1 MVCACPKPQL
11 PHLKNTQQAPLT
23 QPWGRDAVSPVPGTQ
38 YRETNTRL
46 LLCIWVLA
54 ACRVPASLLTAEVPV
69 VWEARYGARSVDGKT
84 EARGYKAAWRVK
96 RQGWD
101 YSSAPPPPRTPK
113 TRFWH
118 TLLCDNLEEA
128 GLEPTPGNGRTD
140 GRLGSSAPQ
149 PCSRDGP
156 GGGSKGP
163 PSCSGDRAHQLSRQ

>member
-11 PHLKNTQQAPLT
+11 PHLKNTRQAPLT
-23 QPWGRDAVSPVPGTQ
+23 QPWGRDAVSPVPGTR

-46 LLCIWVLA
+46 LVCIWVLA

-69 VWEARYGARSVDGKT
+69 VWEARYCARSVDGKT
-84 EARGYKAAWRVK
+84 EARGYKAARRVK
-96 RQGWD
+96 RKGWD
-101 YSSAPPPPRTPK
+101 YSSVPPDPKDEALAHLALRQPGGGWAGADPR
-113 TRFWH
+113 
-118 TLLCDNLEEA
+118 E
-128 GLEPTPGNGRTD
+128 RTD